1 MCDSVF
7 DSFINNVYSGG
18 SAIAMFDGYVGGL
31 EVVGAAEDI
40 SVQSIFGGKDLS
52 ADDSSD
58 SESTQSDSDRE
69 DDTFGGGVN
78 SVDSS
83 TGGNSPVVDDSPVGG
98 DSPVVGDSPVG
109 EISIDLNGGNAESFV
124 SDFNIS
130 IGGDVSD
137 DLHQKYDDIFAG
149 GAADEPILDSINI
162 QLDEPIVDSFDLK
175 KSEGLTAHDVAG
187 MLSSYR

>member
-1 MCDSVF
+1 
-7 DSFINNVYSGG
+7 
-18 SAIAMFDGYVGGL
+18 MFDGYVGGL

-83 TGGNSPVVDDSPVGG
+83 TGGDSSIG
-98 DSPVVGDSPVG
+98 GDSPVG

>member
-1 MCDSVF
+1 
-7 DSFINNVYSGG
+7 
-18 SAIAMFDGYVGGL
+18 MFDGYVGGL

-69 DDTFGGGVN
+69 DDTFEGGVN

-83 TGGNSPVVDDSPVGG
+83 TGGDRPVGGDSSIGGNSPVGGDSSIGGNSPVGG
-98 DSPVVGDSPVG
+98 DSPVVDDSPVG
-109 EISIDLNGGNAESFV
+109 EISIDLNGGNTESFV

-149 GAADEPILDSINI
+149 GVTDEPILDSINI

>member
-1 MCDSVF
+1 
-7 DSFINNVYSGG
+7 
-18 SAIAMFDGYVGGL
+18 MFDGYVGGL

-58 SESTQSDSDRE
+58 SDSESTQSDSDRE

-83 TGGNSPVVDDSPVGG
+83 TGGDSSIGGESPVGG
-98 DSPVVGDSPVG
+98 DSPVVDDSPVG
-109 EISIDLNGGNAESFV
+109 EISIDLNGGNTESFV